1 MTETLRTA
9 IERLLSPDGPQLV
22 DTQPSNST
30 SDALRARLAA
40 DFSDA
45 LAGNEDYPDTAAD
58 NARLLNDIAAHL
70 DGRLEGDEREQL
82 IVAIAQAPR
91 RRAMLES
98 AAAFLEDLKLDDAE
112 LGSRSVPEDL
122 VAEATAV
129 FAATQSHSQPVP
141 AMAPAKR
148 SNRRRLPVWAGMAAV
163 LALVAVGSARLTM
176 VGQGPPDLMHAHE
189 DAEKPKK
196 LDAL

>member
-1 MTETLRTA
+1 
-9 IERLLSPDGPQLV
+9 
-22 DTQPSNST
+22 
-30 SDALRARLAA
+30 
-40 DFSDA
+40 
-45 LAGNEDYPDTAAD
+45 
-58 NARLLNDIAAHL
+58 
-70 DGRLEGDEREQL
+70 
-82 IVAIAQAPR
+82 
-91 RRAMLES
+91 
-98 AAAFLEDLKLDDAE
+98 
-112 LGSRSVPEDL
+112 EDL

-129 FAATQSHSQPVP
+129 FAATQSHRQPVP

-196 LDAL
+196 WAPFAPSFPRPKPQPANNTPRQISISAPTPPTAPTTLRSDPPPANGGTFDLLNTLPSVGAYNDCNADQPQQTYQITRDLQA